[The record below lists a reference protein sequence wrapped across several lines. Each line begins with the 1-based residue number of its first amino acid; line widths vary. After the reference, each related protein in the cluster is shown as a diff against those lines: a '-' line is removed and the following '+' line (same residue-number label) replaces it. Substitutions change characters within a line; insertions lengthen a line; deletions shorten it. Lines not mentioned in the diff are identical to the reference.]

1 VVAFQRL
8 ASSLRGLLWLVRGGG
23 LRANI
28 QNLDGHIRRVDEH
41 VDVVLRRPP
50 DVPPQMAEVQAAVA
64 HIIRNIDALRLEL
77 AADRPQ
83 IQALGG
89 RLNELAEGLAQVRQ
103 ELRGEARSRQKAAWQ
118 RDGDLRG
125 FEFSAHS
132 QNGED
137 GILQEI
143 FRRVGTTNRYF
154 VEFGVET
161 GDQCNCA
168 YLARDKGWAGLFME
182 AGESEFEKLK
192 QNYNP
197 FPGIRCCRAMVSSAN
212 IEELLAAHQVPAEPD
227 LLSIDIDGNDYWV
240 WKAIRNW
247 RPRVVVAEYN
257 PFHLPPKKWV
267 MKEDPTYVWKRTTYF
282 GASLASL
289 TLLGREKGYTLVGTD
304 SMGVN
309 AFFVRD
315 DALVEGRFLDP
326 VLAYHFTPFGHN
338 APAPFD
344 GPFEAI

>member
-1 VVAFQRL
+1 VKTFERVTPTV
-8 ASSLRGLLWLVRGGG
+8 RGLLWLVRGGG
-23 LRANI
+23 LRAGLAEI
-28 QNLDGHIRRVDEH
+28 DGQIRRVDEQVH
-41 VDVVLRRPP
+41 RALERDPAEPPGVAELRHTVERLT
-50 DVPPQMAEVQAAVA
+50 AAV
-64 HIIRNIDALRLEL
+64 ES
-77 AADRPQ
+77 
-83 IQALGG
+83 
-89 RLNELAEGLAQVRQ
+89 
-103 ELRGEARSRQKAAWQ
+103 LRGELSAGLNWVREELRAEERARRKAAWQ

-125 FEFSAHS
+125 FELTVSS

-143 FRRVGTTNRYF
+143 FRRIGTTNRQF
-154 VEFGVET
+154 VEFGVES
-161 GDQCNCA
+161 GVQCNCA
-168 YLARDKGWAGLFME
+168 YLAREKGWSGLFME
-182 AGESEFEKLK
+182 ADEADFAKLET
-192 QNYNP
+192 NYRP
-197 FPGIRCCRAMVSSAN
+197 FPGVCCRKTKVSSAN
-212 IEELLAAHQVPAEPD
+212 IEQLLADHQVPVEPD

-247 RPRVVVAEYN
+247 RPRVVAVEYN

-267 MKEDPTYVWKRTTYF
+267 MKEDPNYVWKRTTYF
-282 GASLASL
+282 GASLTSL

-315 DALVEGRFLDP
+315 DCRGDGRFLDP

-344 GPFEAI
+344 GPFEAV